1 MKQYIGKRIL
11 QAIGVIFAISLL
23 TFFILN
29 IMPGN
34 PVAMMLGEMADVD
47 TIARVTHEMGLDRP
61 IVVQYVDWL
70 TSMFHGDFGISYF
83 QNRPVL
89 DIMIPAFYVT
99 VRLALLAYVM
109 AVIVGVTMGV
119 VAAVNHG
126 KWQDQIIMSIAV
138 LGISAPVFWLAIIL
152 QIFLCVKLDLF
163 PLSGIDSFYNFILP
177 AIALGA
183 RYAAS
188 IARITRTSMLEVIH
202 QDYIRTAEAKG
213 LKKWTVMIKHALHN
227 ALIPIITVS
236 GAQLGDILTGS
247 ILIESVFA
255 MPGLGKMLLD
265 AINTRDLPIVQGG
278 VMYIAFICVVVY
290 LLVDVLY
297 AAVDPR
303 IRLGK
308 EAEE

>member
-11 QAIGVIFAISLL
+11 QAIGVIFAISLI

-152 QIFLCVKLDLF
+152 QIFL
-163 PLSGIDSFYNFILP
+163 
-177 AIALGA
+177 
-183 RYAAS
+183 
-188 IARITRTSMLEVIH
+188 
-202 QDYIRTAEAKG
+202 
-213 LKKWTVMIKHALHN
+213 
-227 ALIPIITVS
+227 
-236 GAQLGDILTGS
+236 
-247 ILIESVFA
+247 
-255 MPGLGKMLLD
+255 
-265 AINTRDLPIVQGG
+265 
-278 VMYIAFICVVVY
+278 Y
-290 LLVDVLY
+290 LW
-297 AAVDPR
+297 
-303 IRLGK
+303 K
-308 EAEE
+308 